1 MQHNSKKILKTEIKI
16 RDKRK
21 QNNTGNNEYA
31 NLTLHNITQ
40 YKNVI
45 EHSIIQYEEIFIC

>member
-21 QNNTGNNEYA
+21 QNNTSNNEYA
-31 NLTLHNITQ
+31 NLTLNNITQ